1 MESPSSGGSMPDT
14 KEGQK
19 RKNSDLKRIGY
30 SCRPCFDRLQT
41 IPVCSFELKP
51 SFS

>member
-1 MESPSSGGSMPDT
+1 MEPLFSGGSMSDT
-14 KEGQK
+14 IEGQK
-19 RKNSDLKRIGY
+19 RKNSELKRRGY
-30 SCRPCFDRLQT
+30 SCRPCFDRLHT